1 MATTSDTRGTPV
13 RASAYNSS
21 ALPPDLEK
29 FRDQIRKFAEEYGL
43 DPFETIFEMV
53 DSDQINSLAALGGFP
68 VRYPHWRFGMEY
80 DQLQKGYE
88 WGLQKIYEMVINTN
102 PSYAYLMKSNSL
114 VDQKTVMA
122 HVYGHVDF
130 FKNNYWFSKTNR
142 KMLDT
147 MANHA
152 VKIRDFMDIHGQDK
166 VEEFIDHCL
175 SIENLIDPHLPFVNP
190 KRRTKAEE
198 DGEEVKPGVPGKLKS
213 DRQYMDSYINPPEF
227 LAEQKKKMTDMAKR
241 DRKNPSE
248 PQKDI
253 LAFLLQNAPME
264 DWQSEILSIVRDES
278 YYFAPQAQT
287 KIMNEGWASYW
298 HAKILTEKALKD
310 SEIIDFCDHNAGVLA
325 MQPGRIN
332 PYKIG
337 VELYRDIEDRW
348 NRGKFGKEYD
358 DCDDMVQK
366 HHWDKKLGLGR
377 QKIFEVRRVC
387 NDITFIDEYLTE
399 EFAERL
405 KLYTYAFNRRTNQ
418 YEIAD
423 RDYRKVKEKLLFQLT
438 NLGQPFIYVMD
449 GNFQNK
455 GELLLWHKH
464 QGLDL
469 DVRWSRE
476 TMRALNEIWKRPI
489 NVETEVDGQKKL
501 FSYQNGEFSEKFL

>member
-1 MATTSDTRGTPV
+1 MAQQ
-13 RASAYNSS
+13 SS
-21 ALPPDLEK
+21 ALTPELAK
-29 FRDQIRKFAEEYGL
+29 VRDQMRKFAEEYGL
-43 DPFETIFEMV
+43 DPFETVFEMV

-80 DQLQKGYE
+80 DQLSKGYE
-88 WGLQKIYEMVINTN
+88 WGLQKIYEMVINTD
-102 PSYAYLMKSNSL
+102 PAYAYLMKSNSM

-142 KMLDT
+142 KMLDA

-152 VKIRDFMDIHGQDK
+152 VKIRNYMDRYGQDP
-166 VEEFIDHCL
+166 VENYIDFCL
-175 SIENLIDPHLPFVNP
+175 CIENLIDPHLPFANV
-190 KRRTKAEE
+190 KRREPETDEAQAT
-198 DGEEVKPGVPGKLKS
+198 PSGKLKNE
-213 DRQYMDSYINPPEF
+213 RGYMDKYINPPEF
-227 LAEQKKKMTDMAKR
+227 LEEQKKKTEERAKKEKR
-241 DRKNPSE
+241 NPPE

-253 LAFLLQNAPME
+253 LLFLLQNAPLE
-264 DWQSEILSIVRDES
+264 DWQADVLSIVRDES

-298 HAKILTEKALKD
+298 HSRVLTEKALKD
-310 SEIIDFCDHNAGVLA
+310 SEIVDFCDHHAGVMA

-337 VELYRDIEDRW
+337 IELFRDIEDRW
-348 NRGKFGKEYD
+348 NRGKFGKEYEE
-358 DCDDMVQK
+358 CDDLVAK
-366 HHWDKKLGLGR
+366 NRWDKKLGLGR

-387 NDITFIDEYLTE
+387 NDITFIDEFMTE
-399 EFAERL
+399 EFCERL

-423 RDYRKVKEKLLFQLT
+423 RDVRKVKDKLLFQLT
-438 NLGQPFIYVMD
+438 NMGQPFIYVMD

-469 DVRWSRE
+469 DVKWSRE
-476 TMRALNEIWKRPI
+476 TMRSLNEIWKRPV

-501 FSYQNGEFSEKFL
+501 FTYANGEFSEKFL

>member
-1 MATTSDTRGTPV
+1 MSREV
-13 RASAYNSS
+13 YSS
-21 ALPPDLEK
+21 ALPPELAK
-29 FRDQIRKFAEEYGL
+29 IRDQIRRYAEEYGL

-88 WGLQKIYEMVINTN
+88 WGLQKIYEMVINTD
-102 PSYAYLMKSNSL
+102 PSYAYLMKSNSM

-152 VKIRDFMDIHGQDK
+152 VKIRNYMDRYGQDP
-166 VEEFIDHCL
+166 VEQFIDFCL
-175 SIENLIDPHLPFVNP
+175 SIENLIDPHLPFANP
-190 KRRTKAEE
+190 KKRVDDDEE
-198 DGEEVKPGVPGKLKS
+198 EKPAKGPGKLKN
-213 DRQYMDSYINPPEF
+213 DRGYMDKYINPPEF
-227 LAEQKKKMTDMAKR
+227 LEEQKKKAEERVKKE
-241 DRKNPSE
+241 RKNPSE

-253 LAFLLQNAPME
+253 LQFLLQFAPLE
-264 DWQSEILSIVRDES
+264 DWQHEVLSIVRDEA

-298 HAKILTEKALKD
+298 HSKILTESALKD
-310 SEIIDFCDHNAGVLA
+310 SEVVDFCDHHAGVMA

-332 PYKIG
+332 PYKVG
-337 VELYRDIEDRW
+337 VELFREIEDRW
-348 NRGKFGKEYD
+348 NRGKFGKDYE
-358 DCDDMVQK
+358 DCDDLVAK
-366 HHWDKKLGLGR
+366 ARWDKKLGLGR

-399 EFAERL
+399 EFADRM

-438 NLGQPFIYVMD
+438 NLGQPFVYVMD

-476 TMRALNEIWKRPI
+476 TMRALNEIWRRPV

-501 FSYQNGEFSEKFL
+501 FSYAGGEFSEKFL